1 MLAGAGDVRAA
12 EEGEALRALVLP
24 LLPLQALLLED
35 EQRLL
40 ALLLAATGP
49 GAIHQSALLSPDRED
64 DKPCW
69 KDTTASHDE
78 FCRAQVRFRM
88 LLYFFWVM
96 GGVVHCGHLLIL
108 LCVGPRL
115 HMETGRFL
123 HRRILQV
130 NLCP

>member
-1 MLAGAGDVRAA
+1 
-12 EEGEALRALVLP
+12 
-24 LLPLQALLLED
+24 
-35 EQRLL
+35 
-40 ALLLAATGP
+40 
-49 GAIHQSALLSPDRED
+49 
-64 DKPCW
+64 
-69 KDTTASHDE
+69 
-78 FCRAQVRFRM
+78 M

-130 NLCP
+130 NFCPWQPTVAVVSACHHRLMFRAWLMRSIMRGC

>member
-1 MLAGAGDVRAA
+1 MD
-12 EEGEALRALVLP
+12 
-24 LLPLQALLLED
+24 
-35 EQRLL
+35 
-40 ALLLAATGP
+40 
-49 GAIHQSALLSPDRED
+49 
-64 DKPCW
+64 
-69 KDTTASHDE
+69 

-130 NLCP
+130 NFCTLLFS

>member
-12 EEGEALRALVLP
+12 EEGEALRAVVLP
-24 LLPLQALLLED
+24 LLPLQ
-35 EQRLL
+35 

-69 KDTTASHDE
+69 KDTTESHDE

-130 NLCP
+130 NFCP

>member
-1 MLAGAGDVRAA
+1 
-12 EEGEALRALVLP
+12 
-24 LLPLQALLLED
+24 
-35 EQRLL
+35 
-40 ALLLAATGP
+40 
-49 GAIHQSALLSPDRED
+49 
-64 DKPCW
+64 
-69 KDTTASHDE
+69 
-78 FCRAQVRFRM
+78 M

-130 NLCP
+130 NFWALLFSSRVVVALVFVSCSSF

>member
-1 MLAGAGDVRAA
+1 M
-12 EEGEALRALVLP
+12 
-24 LLPLQALLLED
+24 
-35 EQRLL
+35 
-40 ALLLAATGP
+40 
-49 GAIHQSALLSPDRED
+49 
-64 DKPCW
+64 
-69 KDTTASHDE
+69 
-78 FCRAQVRFRM
+78 QVRFRM

-130 NLCP
+130 NFAQTVLVLVLVLALVLLSCSPFFVFRSERMAACTHSLSNRH